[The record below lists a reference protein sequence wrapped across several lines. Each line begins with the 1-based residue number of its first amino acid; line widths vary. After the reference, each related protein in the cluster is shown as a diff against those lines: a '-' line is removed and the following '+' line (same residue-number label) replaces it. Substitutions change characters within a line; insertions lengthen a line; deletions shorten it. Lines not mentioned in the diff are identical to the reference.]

1 MNKLS
6 SDNVRTMSGT
16 TRGTM
21 AISLP
26 QDGKSLLE
34 DVIRASGHD
43 PYLDGS
49 TVLTEIAQRLSDVA
63 KKDPP
68 WTYRYLRGVLTGNLT
83 ASAKLIDAM
92 MRLGALID
100 GAHPDLAASTQVSV
114 LALGKVAP
122 GALILGDSRRC
133 ANPGC
138 PVEFVP
144 KVPWQSC
151 HSAECAR
158 AWRKAR
164 ARIAPLLTSPRGG
177 EGQRAVNDADRD

>member
-1 MNKLS
+1 MNKTA
-6 SDNVRTMSGT
+6 SDNVRTMSGS

-49 TVLTEIAQRLSDVA
+49 TVLTEIALRLSDVA
-63 KKDPP
+63 RKDPP
-68 WTYRYLRGVLTGNLT
+68 WTYRYLRGVLTGNLQ
-83 ASAKLIDAM
+83 ASAKLVDAM

-100 GAHPDLAASTQVSV
+100 GAPEDLAASTKVSV
-114 LALGKVAP
+114 LAIGKVSP

-138 PVEFVP
+138 MIEFVP
-144 KVPWQSC
+144 RVPWQAC

-158 AWRKAR
+158 AWRRVR
-164 ARIAPLLTSPRGG
+164 ASK
-177 EGQRAVNDADRD
+177 